1 MAFWIYK
8 ADRVSTEHS
17 HEYDEYMLVV
27 EGEYKVEELKPVHVQ
42 SMLLA
47 DSE

>member
-17 HEYDEYMLVV
+17 HDYDEYVSCV
-27 EGEYKVEELKPVHVQ
+27 REN
-42 SMLLA
+42 A
-47 DSE
+47 